1 MSYQPAP
8 LDTTAVTLPP
18 EVVALTGLLARNA
31 HDVGARQRLRDG
43 WTWGPQRDDAR
54 KQHPALVPY
63 EELSESERE
72 YDRQVAME
80 TVKTIV
86 VLGYRIA
93 AG

>member
-18 EVVALTGLLARNA
+18 EVVALTELLARNA
-31 HDVGARQRLRDG
+31 HDVWARQRRRDG

>member
-1 MSYQPAP
+1 MSCQPAP

-18 EVVALTGLLARNA
+18 EVVALTELLARNA
-31 HDVGARQRLRDG
+31 HDVSARQRLRDG